1 MKHLLIMSTLLT
13 CNIITPSHSISMLP
27 SILEDS
33 MPNRSNSTTE
43 DDNPIHSLQARV
55 NELDQKLD
63 LLFKENDKTT
73 YQAWLKHTLNDLE
86 ETKADLKQTSNT
98 LNERTM
104 EFYKALYEKEEELCN
119 AKSECDKI
127 KVQLE
132 FETCL
137 TKLAIDQVNTEFKSE
152 IDTASIQHNL
162 EMCRT
167 TSECDKVKA
176 ELESKI
182 KELNS
187 KIDTASIKHKLEMCR
202 TTSECDK
209 VKAELESKIKELN
222 SKANEVSKI
231 TQELKAEKHGRRRYW
246 ADTKCFTLGASMA
259 TAGYA
264 VFAYFCLPPG
274 SNLNISMNFTKPN
287 N

>member
-1 MKHLLIMSTLLT
+1 MKRLLIMSTLLT
-13 CNIITPSHSISMLP
+13 YSTITPSHSISTLH

-176 ELESKI
+176 ELEF
-182 KELNS
+182 
-187 KIDTASIKHKLEMCR
+187 T
-202 TTSECDK
+202 
-209 VKAELESKIKELN
+209 IKELN